1 MILKALDTIH
11 ISSVSPNNLLTGQT
25 FALDDHFA
33 RLLIERGLA
42 AEVTGIGVADEPIS
56 RKVAGANTRTKAG

>member
-25 FALDDHFA
+25 LELDDQIG
-33 RLLIERGLA
+33 RTLIERGLG
-42 AEVTGIGVADEPIS
+42 AEVSGIGVADEPIS